1 MMSET
6 FQVFNGAKLTTSPV
20 VVERELT
27 ASIPE
32 NSPVGSFIAQVH
44 TNSSGCRFALVG
56 GAPFHVDEISGIITT
71 VVPFDVNNASTY
83 NLEIMVQ
90 LPPPSIQSIMSTVT
104 VTIMDVNDH
113 APAFTDLPNRLSIS
127 EDTPVGSTVLAIK
140 ASDAD
145 RGENSR
151 ITYRL
156 MNDRAAEF
164 LSIDK
169 NSGKITLRK
178 TVDFEKIQRF
188 YMEVEACDN
197 GTPKLCSTADLP
209 VLVEDVNDNSPEF
222 PCPSVHT
229 VLPLNSPPGTVVAT
243 VFAEDRDGGT
253 AGRVYYALLDAITGF
268 SIDRSTGLIKTTE
281 KLQDKEYRIRVGAM
295 DGNGVMSTNNATVNL
310 LTGNSMPL
318 KWIAGPDTI
327 EMKGSTAASDVLA
340 TYETNPPSSIRTT
353 SPLLSIDSQGRLTIA
368 SPIPIDIDR
377 FHALLIARSGDVS
390 VSKCV
395 QIRVFRDS
403 PAPAFPKKAI
413 SMKLARDSPLGM
425 EILKVDP
432 GTPSEFKTDCRWLRV
447 DTNGVISI
455 KELIDKSI
463 DSVQCAVE
471 AWDAIGR
478 RDALKMHI
486 TLERT
491 EEPLRLN
498 ATYNLHVNEGT
509 RPGAVL
515 TTLAADPIYVFG
527 TTLHTPIG
535 VFPDGTVYVKREI
548 LKGIADVITVPITAT
563 HRLRNNTYSTMVH
576 VFIDDVNSHTPL
588 CPARNQFRIRENA
601 RIGSTIGFL
610 DAVDDDS
617 GLNGVVGYRLL
628 DSQDLLRVG
637 TSTGMI
643 TSATVFDAETLSSID
658 FKYEVFDNGFPPNTA
673 ICNATVFIVDVN
685 DNAPA
690 FEQRFYTSKVDINT
704 LSDNRT
710 IAIVKAVDRD
720 VDDKLTYRLL
730 NYQHLFEI
738 NSSSGEISRK
748 GRLRSDSR
756 FNISIAATD
765 SGRKRAETFLLVSTS
780 TDNELHPVFDKQLE
794 PFRIPSST
802 EIGAIVGRVRAVAG
816 SHVIKYH
823 ITDHQFDIDS
833 WGNVILTGELT
844 PEGRHDIV
852 VTASTPFQNATTLSK
867 MVVTPDSPAGQSVFR
882 IEENSAPKVI
892 TKLDDGYHLL
902 LTIPPSTAFK
912 VKERDL
918 VLTSPLDSESSFS
931 YQILVGNGST
941 TQLLSVEVLDVN
953 DNDPICDVT
962 TFVADSSPFV
972 TRLNCTDPDPGDKL
986 RLSYH
991 VTSTAAKIT
1000 KDGLLTVHLSG
1011 LVTPIFVEVSDGENE
1026 TNKRTKTVLVHVI
1039 HGTVRDPGISF
1050 PSKEISMLMTSSQPV
1065 GTKLGRITAESG
1077 LALKYY
1083 VIGSSL
1089 IRVNEDT
1096 GVVSTRR
1103 PATGD
1108 ETAAIVA
1115 VSSRGVA
1122 SVKLN
1127 IELIE
1132 DQLVL
1137 TKRSFLFSPS
1147 SLSPGQSLGSIDIGR
1162 DDVTIDLSDPYFYI
1176 RGNEL
1181 FLKKTL
1187 VINSGHFYNCSAHV
1201 WKGRVSTNIE
1211 IYVLPPS
1218 PRKSKTIRP
1227 ANERLEFW
1235 VRENAPYG
1243 SVVGHVSNPDGYAP
1257 AAYSIIGNIGLS
1269 IDPQTGILKT
1279 ETVFDH
1285 ETQQLHNFKLRTTY
1299 ASGEFTDRDAILLI
1313 DDENDNIPMFEH
1325 ETYSVE
1331 VKEDIAIGEQIL
1343 TLKWS
1348 DKDFNNAFHLS
1359 IVEGNEYG
1367 QFEVDHQGRITV
1379 SLPLDREQLS
1389 VHRLVVR
1396 ISDGIAPY
1404 PYHTAD
1410 CVVTVTLLDV
1420 NDNAPEFVSQSEF
1433 QVEENSHRM
1442 KVVGK
1447 VRAVDADECLNAQVS
1462 YRILPETL
1470 PWAEFIIDA
1479 VHGDIMVNK
1488 PLDYEQRQNF
1498 TFTVV
1503 AMDYGTPQLLSQQ
1516 QITAYLVDIND
1527 HVPIIRSRDE
1537 VVDVEETTPRGTQ
1550 IASFEVLDDDMND
1563 DSIFEIE
1570 EGYGIFDVSPL
1581 SGQLFL
1587 ATPLDFET
1595 QSEYNVTVSARNTDG
1610 GAKSYKSII
1619 VHVIDKNDETPRFVG
1634 GSPVQ
1639 FSVHENLPGPYPTVI
1654 GSTISEDLDSGL
1666 NGVVAYSIFKGNTSL
1681 FSINSA
1687 TGELLVLA
1695 PLDRED
1701 RAEHLLTVQAIDS
1714 GSPRLAAT
1722 SEIRIMVLD
1731 DNDNAPEFSQPY
1743 YIVHVRENS
1752 AIGEKVLQVHAT
1764 DKDEG
1769 PNGVIRYSLLD
1780 ESPFSIDRA
1789 TGAIQIAGAVDRELF
1804 SEYQLRIRATDSG
1817 RYKQLS
1823 SVANLTIVIDDENDN
1838 SPMIR
1843 NKLLDIFVPNNIK
1856 IGEVVHVVDGMDSDE
1871 DSTLVYNISGPD
1883 ARFFSINERGEILA
1897 KTSLEFKAYYSITVA
1912 VFDQSGLN
1920 TSASFTFYMDD
1931 YKKFPRWTATLNSTA
1946 VTENSLGEVFSFHA
1960 ESPRNSSSS
1969 ITYSILSGNDDSFS
1983 IDSLSGRLSIS
1994 SGLDRERR
2002 SIYRLWLA
2010 ATDSESPPKSS
2021 ITSIDIVVEDE
2032 NDDKPVFNK
2041 VMYSAEILENFDPQ
2055 QLLCV
2060 SASDQDSGENARI
2073 SYSIAS
2079 GNVMDAFS
2087 IDAATGCLR
2096 TLRGLDRESISDYR
2110 LVVRAADRG
2119 SPPQSADAI
2128 VKVKIL
2134 DEDDNAPKF
2143 SHLFHAE
2150 VHEDLEVGSPI
2161 LLISATD
2168 PDGYEN
2174 HTFSIDNEADTP
2186 FSIDT
2191 HTGQISLREPL
2202 DREKNSSYRLRV
2214 RVSDGTWAVQTG
2226 AAIDILDINDNAPL
2240 FEKNRYVFIVN
2251 KSQVNQSIGMV
2262 HAGDADEG
2270 ANGVVHYRFQQD
2282 IRCLSIDVVSGHL
2295 RLLSLPDRAEITAT
2309 VIAQDNG
2316 VQPMTSSAV
2325 VTVVFAPKRGDSCEI
2340 AVTED
2345 TAKGDILGKVDEYCD
2360 CANDVNAIRQFVTD
2374 ESHVKVDYEGNFMIV
2389 GDFPRDAD
2397 VTTDL
2402 VCELQNGSALIRQL
2416 KLELT
2421 QANERALQFAEKIF
2435 HSTVAENLAEG
2446 DLVGVVS
2453 AADDIPLRILRN
2465 GTILLA
2471 GILDYESQKRYIF
2484 NVTVIDRGQPS
2495 RNASAQ
2501 VVVDLLDVDDSAP
2514 RFEENEL
2521 VFAVNSAS
2529 DVICPPVFD
2538 DDTSSADLQFFTKS
2552 PNTITTA
2559 VHGCIKINN
2568 TVPPIIDWIVSD
2580 HNQSVIAKVKLL
2592 DMIPT
2597 APVIWDKNV
2606 TVSENAVE
2614 GTIVAAY
2621 ESTIFANQNEQL
2633 SVDANEVKVAGGR
2646 GVHSQQ
2652 LAIYGKS
2659 KFGRVVRSS
2668 TLTVTSSRVAPSPV
2682 FAESNYSFNISAP
2695 TPSDTVIHDFRM
2707 TVPADCHLE
2716 LVSGNYGKAFCM
2728 SKGGSLTVC
2737 GPLEKPSYS
2746 ILAEVVCGNRTT
2758 SRSQISVTVN
2768 PQGIE
2773 DVALVGF
2780 VRENLPTAV
2789 IGQLP
2794 QDHERKFT
2802 YHIGDKRLR
2811 ETFSLSADGVL
2822 TTLKPLK
2829 RSVRSVYSIPIVA
2842 QPRTGRLSS
2851 TRFIVFVDEDAAGRT
2866 TVQKV
2871 NATVLLTD
2879 TTAEFD
2885 LDDIALG
2892 SPPKCQAINNDQYSV
2907 TTECHVTIE
2916 QPIDNEALSASIN
2929 NSTVEVM
2936 LKALRTRPE
2945 LESSMLQLVIYAS
2958 SSGLAQLLTELQQAY
2973 ADLTFYPIAIDVV
2986 RHRSTLL
2993 LAIKDRNQNVIAAN
3007 DSRDI
3012 LRSYFQKDEFPHALV
3027 ESLRTSLCANVTCAN
3042 GGVCRQLVLWNG
3054 QSRTFS
3060 GPKSIWSIPEGMG
3073 VARCECA
3080 VGFTGKWCDDV
3091 KTCDDVTCPEGK
3103 CTAGG
3108 DCVLECEKTC
3118 KNGVCTAG
3126 VCECVPGFAG
3136 TDCSL
3141 KVFGKAME
3149 RKYKKTKG
3157 NAKKQSKPQKTACSE
3172 LNCEGGVCH
3181 LEHGRPSCHCAG
3193 GYEAHDC
3200 SYGSHV
3206 ASMTK
3211 GFITLTPTDQ
3221 LQTELALNYSPLA
3234 NQEFCNGS
3242 QSISIDFRTRK
3253 SHGVIVALS
3262 YEAEFAVI
3270 EVSRPG
3276 LSMIAS
3282 GVAVELLSSVLQ
3294 YPDPLTTPANIG
3306 EPDDSFSLLGA
3317 TPHQV
3322 RGYLSRFSQMTPC
3335 VRRFEK
3341 CIACGNTV
3349 AEEYIARGADFVKE
3363 VMNCPSY
3370 LEKLTGL
3377 DQLQASVDSV
3387 HIEFS
3392 DDSDSVMSL

>member
-1 MMSET
+1 MAARPSPVSIESGNEDGVFDLNVQRHFSILKLAKNAENIDRSEYDLRFLAT
-6 FQVFNGAKLTTSPV
+6 DGQVPERRTRKTLKVFNGAKLTTSPV

-425 EILKVDP
+425 EILK
-432 GTPSEFKTDCRWLRV
+432 
-447 DTNGVISI
+447 
-455 KELIDKSI
+455 
-463 DSVQCAVE
+463 
-471 AWDAIGR
+471 
-478 RDALKMHI
+478 
-486 TLERT
+486 
-491 EEPLRLN
+491 PLRLN

-1211 IYVLPPS
+1211 
-1218 PRKSKTIRP
+1218 
-1227 ANERLEFW
+1227 
-1235 VRENAPYG
+1235 
-1243 SVVGHVSNPDGYAP
+1243 
-1257 AAYSIIGNIGLS
+1257 
-1269 IDPQTGILKT
+1269 
-1279 ETVFDH
+1279 
-1285 ETQQLHNFKLRTTY
+1285 QQLHNFKLRTTY

-1550 IASFEVLDDDMND
+1550 IASFEVLDDDM
-1563 DSIFEIE
+1563 
-1570 EGYGIFDVSPL
+1570 
-1581 SGQLFL
+1581 
-1587 ATPLDFET
+1587 
-1595 QSEYNVTVSARNTDG
+1595 
-1610 GAKSYKSII
+1610 
-1619 VHVIDKNDETPRFVG
+1619 
-1634 GSPVQ
+1634 
-1639 FSVHENLPGPYPTVI
+1639 
-1654 GSTISEDLDSGL
+1654 
-1666 NGVVAYSIFKGNTSL
+1666 
-1681 FSINSA
+1681 
-1687 TGELLVLA
+1687 
-1695 PLDRED
+1695 
-1701 RAEHLLTVQAIDS
+1701 
-1714 GSPRLAAT
+1714 
-1722 SEIRIMVLD
+1722 IMVLD

-1931 YKKFPRWTATLNSTA
+1931 YKKFPRYSCRECN
-1946 VTENSLGEVFSFHA
+1946 VF
-1960 ESPRNSSSS
+1960 
-1969 ITYSILSGNDDSFS
+1969 
-1983 IDSLSGRLSIS
+1983 S

-2453 AADDIPLRILRN
+2453 VSHADVGPTGKLRYSIQAADDIPLRILRN

-2716 LVSGNYGKAFCM
+2716 LVSGGSGGNLFQAFCM

-2851 TRFIVFVDEDAAGRT
+2851 TRFIPRPHAPWKTPFKVFVDEDAAGRT

-3073 VARCECA
+3073 VAS
-3080 VGFTGKWCDDV
+3080 
-3091 KTCDDVTCPEGK
+3091 
-3103 CTAGG
+3103 
-3108 DCVLECEKTC
+3108 
-3118 KNGVCTAG
+3118 GVCTAG

-3270 EVSRPG
+3270 EVH
-3276 LSMIAS
+3276 
-3282 GVAVELLSSVLQ
+3282 SSVVR
-3294 YPDPLTTPANIG
+3294 YRVFDSYRTPIEITLNG
-3306 EPDDSFSLLGA
+3306 QTVDDDNW
-3317 TPHQV
+3317 HQV
-3322 RGYLSRFSQMTPC
+3322 VLELSEDRKTYFSRKVSGDVSSDCHVGSTPLAVFQKPGVLASILCVGVLVAAVLAVFIVARLLKRRHSETENTWQRTEEINAYAMHKHRSVTGQGHINHAMTSSTEGPIYASADGYETPIHHQSIYY
-3335 VRRFEK
+3335 RSIHF
-3341 CIACGNTV
+3341 
-3349 AEEYIARGADFVKE
+3349 
-3363 VMNCPSY
+3363 
-3370 LEKLTGL
+3370 
-3377 DQLQASVDSV
+3377 
-3387 HIEFS
+3387 
-3392 DDSDSVMSL
+3392 